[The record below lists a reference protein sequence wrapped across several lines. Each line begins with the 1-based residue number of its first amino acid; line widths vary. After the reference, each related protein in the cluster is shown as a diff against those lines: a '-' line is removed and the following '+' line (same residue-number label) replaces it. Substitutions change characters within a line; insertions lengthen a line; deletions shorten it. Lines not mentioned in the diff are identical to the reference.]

1 MHREGEKILHIHRR
15 SPWSIQVNI
24 EHVIA
29 LPEAQ
34 GEKKKKK
41 TLSQFIKQQLKR
53 KSPIKGRS

>member
-1 MHREGEKILHIHRR
+1 MHREGEKILHIHRS

-34 GEKKKKK
+34 GEKKQKH
-41 TLSQFIKQQLKR
+41 LANSLNNN
-53 KSPIKGRS
+53 